1 MLQRKTLLEIVQST
15 LSSMDSDL
23 VNHIGDT
30 QESEQIALLAQE
42 QYLELATYQ
51 RIPQFEQLTQL
62 EGLSD
67 LDRATVMRIP
77 EGATDIAD
85 VRYRRVRNDG
95 TEYMEPVEQ
104 LDKSDFLD
112 MQLRLN
118 QNNLQNNILDDNI
131 LVPYRT
137 DRAPRCY
144 TTFDDEYIVFDS
156 IDKDVDDTLHNDASM
171 VLAYIVPE
179 FLMEDDFIPQIPTKM
194 LSQYMNMIKEIANHE
209 QKQYNNPFRTRDAE
223 RQGNRNRHFGGI
235 LDGLD
240 QGQGSTRERE
250 SQGRRVYGRY
260 RYGRNRTSRIRTG
273 YSS

>member
-23 VNHIGDT
+23 VNSIGDT

-67 LDRATVMRIP
+67 STRATVMRIP
-77 EGATDIAD
+77 KGATDIAD

-95 TEYMEPVEQ
+95 TEYMESLEQ
-104 LDKSDFLD
+104 LAKSDFLD
-112 MQLRLN
+112 EQLRLN
-118 QNNLQNNILDDNI
+118 QIETGTNVLPDNI
-131 LVPYRT
+131 LVPYRI
-137 DRAPRCY
+137 DRGPRCF

-156 IDKDVDDTLHNDASM
+156 IDLSVDDTLHSDASM
-171 VLAYIVPE
+171 VLAYVVPE
-179 FLMEDDFIPQIPTKM
+179 FQLEDNFVPPVPLKM
-194 LSQYMNMIKEIANHE
+194 LSQYMNMIKEIAHHE
-209 QKQYNNPFRTRDAE
+209 QKQYNNPFRTRDSE
-223 RQGNRNRHFGGI
+223 RQGHRNRNFGGI

-240 QGQGSTRERE
+240 QGEGSQRERPR
-250 SQGRRVYGRY
+250 QGRPVYGFRF
-260 RYGRNRTSRIRTG
+260 GRGRSFNRSSR
-273 YSS
+273 S